1 MNNSPISLG
10 DLVSWM
16 VNGQAWQ
23 FTPEQYRPVLRQHGS
38 FVVVPGVWRGF
49 LTPDLRVSLTIN
61 PHGFLVWA
69 SDFVVKLGPASKVDG
84 IRRYKVS
91 RLVVWSNSRVS
102 ASYLIGVPKSAPVEE
117 DYFCENLENYCSE
130 ERLPGTFRSRD
141 AAEQAARHANALR
154 PTSSASHRLY
164 TYTSVFNSTL
174 TQGRDQTLT
183 TLGFISGDSSYS
195 STYSVPTLTFFGWAV
210 LRLSGVRSVTSNRA
224 LKWDQQWETGKNT
237 VKTVVL
243 RILWGTN
250 GKKTVKTA

>member
-1 MNNSPISLG
+1 MNKAQISID
-10 DLVSWM
+10 DLSTWM
-16 VNGQAWQ
+16 VHGQAWQ
-23 FTPEQYRPVLRQHGS
+23 FTPEQYLPVLRQHGS

-49 LTPDLRVSLTIN
+49 LTPDLRVALTIN

-69 SDFVVKLGPASKVDG
+69 SDFVVKLGPVLKVDG

-117 DYFCENLENYCSE
+117 DYFCESLENYCSE

-183 TLGFISGDSSYS
+183 TLGFSSGNSFGSV
-195 STYSVPTLTFFGWAV
+195 YSVPTLTFFGWVV
-210 LRLSGVRSVTSNRA
+210 LRLSGFANVTSDRA
-224 LKWDQQWETGKNT
+224 AKWDAAWSTAKNT
-237 VKTVVL
+237 VKTVVFRL
-243 RILWGTN
+243 LWGTN
-250 GKKTVKTA
+250 GKKTPKTA